1 MKSVMLCDQET
12 TINIYRDEDTAEVYT
27 CDTTMMTKLD
37 RRCKE
42 YPDVYRLVRQDEYGK
57 WYELPKSR
65 ISFRGPARVV
75 SDEERQKIR
84 ERFERTGGFGR
95 ITGKG
100 DTL

>member
-1 MKSVMLCDQET
+1 M
-12 TINIYRDEDTAEVYT
+12 
-27 CDTTMMTKLD
+27 
-37 RRCKE
+37 
-42 YPDVYRLVRQDEYGK
+42 YRLVRQDEYGK